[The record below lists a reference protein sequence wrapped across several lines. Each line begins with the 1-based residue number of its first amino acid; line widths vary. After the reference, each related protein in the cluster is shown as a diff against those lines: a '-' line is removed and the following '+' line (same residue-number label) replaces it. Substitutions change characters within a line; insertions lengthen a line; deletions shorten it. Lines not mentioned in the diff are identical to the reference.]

1 MTEIP
6 FFVIVTKPNKHKIQ
20 NKITSETGKNMNDI
34 RNQIIYIIQEEL
46 NKFDDLP
53 IEFDEFIYKYWY
65 KNISADAEPFEYKI
79 FIEGKWSSPWQIED
93 LYMEACEIIHK
104 LELINGYIQAENNPD
119 EEIDATE
126 ENEV

>member
-20 NKITSETGKNMNDI
+20 NKITTETGKNMNDI

-79 FIEGKWSSPWQIED
+79 FIEGIWSSPWQIED

>member
-20 NKITSETGKNMNDI
+20 NKITTETGKNMNDI